1 MLLKA
6 RAWFLIGFF
15 SEPFS
20 LLTGILLVHWLLPP
34 VWLKIFRTMTKAFRL
49 QKPVIVQAGAG
60 R

>member
-20 LLTGILLVHWLLPP
+20 LLAGIAAAHWLLPLI
-34 VWLKIFRTMTKAFRL
+34 WLKIFRAMTNTFGL
-49 QKPVIVQAGAG
+49 
-60 R
+60 